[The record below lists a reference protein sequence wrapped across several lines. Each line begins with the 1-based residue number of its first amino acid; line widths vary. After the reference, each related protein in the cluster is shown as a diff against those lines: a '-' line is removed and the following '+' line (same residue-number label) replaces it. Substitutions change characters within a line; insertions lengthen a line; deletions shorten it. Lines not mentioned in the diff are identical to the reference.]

1 MEGSTG
7 TQQGLG
13 TQRVAPLDLN
23 QSKLDLLVDALGPA
37 YVRVGGSEAD
47 KVEYFTSQKPLSEKQ
62 HDGLLLSQTMW
73 DNLHHFCQRHD
84 LALIFT
90 LKYGLFERRKQGRW
104 DATEVIDLLK
114 YSQAHQQQIDICE
127 LGNEL
132 NAYWAFHG
140 FTHSQ
145 AQKT

>member
-1 MEGSTG
+1 MHSE
-7 TQQGLG
+7 L
-13 TQRVAPLDLN
+13 
-23 QSKLDLLVDALGPA
+23 A
-37 YVRVGGSEAD
+37 YIRVGGSEAD

-73 DNLHHFCQRHD
+73 NNLHHFCQRHD

-127 LGNEL
+127 LGNEAQCL
-132 NAYWAFHG
+132 LGISWFHL
-140 FTHSQ
+140 TAKRKKPSERLRYLHSMCAT
-145 AQKT
+145 AQPNQ